1 MLFVLITAIMTVT
14 ATRWSAPAAALAEED
29 PRVLVIDAGHG
40 GLDGG
45 AVSAD
50 GRKESELNLEIAG
63 KLYDLCR
70 LLGIRSQMTRH
81 SETLPYPPEAASIR
95 EKKTW
100 DQQRRAAMINATDG
114 AVLLSIHLNHYPD
127 ERPSGTQ
134 VLYGKADGSE
144 AFAGIAQ
151 ELMRQNLCPENRRL
165 AVPASDAIY
174 LMRSVSCPAILVEC
188 GFLSNPEEA
197 QKLASS
203 GYQTK
208 IAMMLCTAYIS
219 FTGTA

>member
-1 MLFVLITAIMTVT
+1 MLFALITAIMTVT
-14 ATRWSAPAAALAEED
+14 AKGRSAPAAALAEES

-45 AVSAD
+45 AVTPD

-63 KLYDLCR
+63 RLYDLSR
-70 LLGIRSQMTRH
+70 LLGIRCLMTRS
-81 SETLPYPPEAASIR
+81 SESLPYPPDKASVR

-100 DQQRRAAMINATDG
+100 DQQRRSALVNATEG
-114 AVLLSIHLNHYPD
+114 AVLLSIHQNHYPD

-151 ELMRQNLCPENRRL
+151 ELLRHNLCPENRRL
-165 AVPASDAIY
+165 AVPASDTIY

-188 GFLSNPEEA
+188 GFLSNSEEA

-203 GYQTK
+203 GYQK
-208 IAMMLCTAYIS
+208 EIAVVLCASYIS
-219 FTGTA
+219 YTGTA